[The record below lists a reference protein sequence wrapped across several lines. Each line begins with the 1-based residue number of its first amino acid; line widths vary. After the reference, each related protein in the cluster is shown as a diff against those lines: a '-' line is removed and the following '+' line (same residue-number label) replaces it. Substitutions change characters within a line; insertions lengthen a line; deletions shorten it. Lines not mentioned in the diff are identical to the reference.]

1 MVYNEEWRSVTF
13 FSKTKDDEDEEVIKE
28 ASVEE
33 VIEKASAKE
42 EVSAKEDVD
51 SIQSFRSFMKE
62 KFPTL
67 KLPKNKPYAGIDLK
81 DGYSINFHVQK
92 KAVVLSFRSV
102 KTDPE
107 DIMHILNEKG
117 LDGKDIGDGHILNAE
132 PGKRNPSIITMNIE
146 ITYSSE
152 EELASDNL
160 RENVRYYFEKFS
172 EMFDFSNQS

>member
-1 MVYNEEWRSVTF
+1 
-13 FSKTKDDEDEEVIKE
+13 
-28 ASVEE
+28 
-33 VIEKASAKE
+33 
-42 EVSAKEDVD
+42 
-51 SIQSFRSFMKE
+51 MKE

-107 DIMHILNEKG
+107 EIMRILNEKG
-117 LDGKDIGDGHILNAE
+117 LDGKDIGDGHILMAE

-146 ITYSSE
+146 ITYSNE

-160 RENVRYYFEKFS
+160 RENVRSYFENFS
-172 EMFDFSNQS
+172 EIFDFSNQS